1 MSKTPKNS
9 FFKHFLPFCALC
21 VGSFVGL
28 AEFRK
33 LNYTFKRNDETVIF
47 KEYLKQVGMEEG
59 DFQMKSTPS
68 LEEEYEN
75 VVKDINIDNWKNI
88 RGPRP
93 WEKSK
98 ETQEKLRKEAK

>member
-1 MSKTPKNS
+1 
-9 FFKHFLPFCALC
+9 
-21 VGSFVGL
+21 
-28 AEFRK
+28 
-33 LNYTFKRNDETVIF
+33 
-47 KEYLKQVGMEEG
+47 
-59 DFQMKSTPS
+59 MKSTPS

-98 ETQEKLRKEAK
+98 ETQEKLRKEAR

>member
-1 MSKTPKNS
+1 MY
-9 FFKHFLPFCALC
+9 
-21 VGSFVGL
+21 
-28 AEFRK
+28 
-33 LNYTFKRNDETVIF
+33 LNLKFPRLTEKVIF

-98 ETQEKLRKEAK
+98 ETQEKLRKEAR